1 MMRYKIRR
9 NHFKWIRTRWLVIL
23 VLGLTIL
30 FGGCAHFPKALHKKA
45 PPSFVIVEGNP
56 RPFVKGEIVRMS
68 TGQVVSFEE
77 MMEDL
82 HQARIIYV
90 GETHINRAH
99 HDIQIMVLQGIFE
112 KNRSVRVG
120 MEMFGRSCQPFLD
133 RWSTGGFT
141 EETFLKKVNWEENW
155 SYDFSLYRE
164 ILHFIRENR
173 IGLTALNVPSK
184 IVRKVAT
191 QGLASLTED
200 ERNQIAKDIDLSDP
214 EHRAFVEERFAEHNT
229 EDLHG
234 FEKFYEAQCVW
245 DDSMAE
251 SVAEI
256 VNSVKEELPIV
267 VLAGNG
273 HIEKFGIPKRVQ
285 RRVNVSYMTVMPVS
299 VGETVKETAA
309 DYIWVTKEVKM
320 PKHPLIGIRIK
331 PVTEGEGLL
340 IEGVMPGSPAESAG
354 IRENDILISIDGQPV
369 SSVSDIHDV
378 VLDSEAPPTHLFQ
391 IKRGEETLE
400 LPVTPKRKREGVIGK
415 P

>member
-1 MMRYKIRR
+1 MRFQILY
-9 NHFKWIRTRWLVIL
+9 NHFKQIRSRWFVIP

-30 FGGCAHFPKALHKKA
+30 FGGCAHFPTASHKKA

-82 HQARIIYV
+82 RQARIIYV

-99 HDIQIMVLQGIFE
+99 HDIQLMVLQGIFE
-112 KNRSVRVG
+112 KNQSVRVG
-120 MEMFGRSCQPFLD
+120 MEMFERSYQPLLD

-141 EETFLKKVNWEENW
+141 EETFLKKINWKENW
-155 SYDFSLYRE
+155 SYDFSLYRK

-173 IGLTALNVPSK
+173 IGLTALNVSSK
-184 IVRKVAT
+184 IVKKVAT
-191 QGLASLTED
+191 QGLASLTEE

-214 EHRAFVEERFAEHNT
+214 EHSAFVKERFAEHDT
-229 EDLHG
+229 DDLHG
-234 FEKFYEAQCVW
+234 FDKFYEAQCVW

-251 SVAEI
+251 SVEQVI
-256 VNSVKEELPIV
+256 QSVKEEVPIV
-267 VLAGNG
+267 VFAGNG

-285 RRVNVSYMTVMPVS
+285 RRVNVSYRTVMPVS
-299 VGETVKETAA
+299 VGETIKETAA

-331 PVTEGEGLL
+331 PVTEGDGLL
-340 IEGVMPGSPAESAG
+340 IEGVMPKSPGEAAG
-354 IRENDILISIDGQPV
+354 IQENDILISIDGRPV

-378 VLDSEAPPTHLFQ
+378 VLDSEAPETHLFQ
-391 IKRGEETLE
+391 IKRGEEILE
-400 LPVTPKRKREGVIGK
+400 LTVTPRRERDK
-415 P
+415 E

>member
-9 NHFKWIRTRWLVIL
+9 NHFKWIRTRRLVIP

-30 FGGCAHFPKALHKKA
+30 FGGCAHFPTASHKKA

-82 HQARIIYV
+82 HRARIIYV
-90 GETHINRAH
+90 GETHINREH
-99 HDIQIMVLQGIFE
+99 HDIQLMVLQGIFE

-120 MEMFGRSCQPFLD
+120 MEMFERSDQPPLD

-141 EETFLKKVNWEENW
+141 EETFLKKVNWKENW
-155 SYDFSLYRE
+155 SYDFSLYRK

-173 IGLTALNVPSK
+173 IGLTALNVPHK

-191 QGLASLTED
+191 QGLASLAED
-200 ERNQIAKDIDLSDP
+200 EKSQIAKDIDLSDP

-229 EDLHG
+229 DDLHG
-234 FEKFYEAQCVW
+234 FDNFYEAQCVW
-245 DDSMAE
+245 DDSMAA

-256 VNSVKEELPIV
+256 VNSDQEGSPIV
-267 VLAGNG
+267 IFAGNG
-273 HIEKFGIPKRVQ
+273 HIEKFGIPERVQ
-285 RRVNVSYMTVMPVS
+285 RRVTASYMTVMPVS
-299 VGETVKETAA
+299 VGDTVKEATA
-309 DYIWVTKEVKM
+309 DYIWVTKETKM
-320 PKHPLIGIRIK
+320 PRHPLIGIRIK

-340 IEGVMPGSPAESAG
+340 IEGVMPESPAESAG
-354 IRENDILISIDGQPV
+354 IRENDILISIDGRPV

-391 IKRGEETLE
+391 IKRGGETLE
-400 LPVTPKRKREGVIGK
+400 LKVTPRRDRDKK
-415 P
+415 